1 MTIMCDRC
9 GRNKISEYHF
19 RRGGGMYVCAA
30 CKLLLEKEEEK
41 DGQVISDA
49 ITTEEKRHDA
59 KY

>member
-1 MTIMCDRC
+1 
-9 GRNKISEYHF
+9 
-19 RRGGGMYVCAA
+19 MYVCAA